1 MKHQYQLLGYDH
13 LYIFIWYIQFW
24 ICYLHIQDST
34 SLLLRLWP
42 PPPTS
47 PCEAPG
53 DWNSDLF
60 PVFAVL
66 KPIFFLNWYTVS
78 FPTNIFIMCNIIYI
92 YIYTYIYIYS
102 RGHMK
107 QAVLGLIQSP
117 KIISQQLAR
126 ARTSCR
132 HDLLQ
137 VHWEAAGHQGC
148 LVGCGMTSGGNE
160 VWNLSRDGSKNVGVH
175 RG

>member
-66 KPIFFLNWYTVS
+66 KPFFFKLIHSIFSHQHFYHVQYN
-78 FPTNIFIMCNIIYI
+78 I
-92 YIYTYIYIYS
+92 YIYTHAYIYS